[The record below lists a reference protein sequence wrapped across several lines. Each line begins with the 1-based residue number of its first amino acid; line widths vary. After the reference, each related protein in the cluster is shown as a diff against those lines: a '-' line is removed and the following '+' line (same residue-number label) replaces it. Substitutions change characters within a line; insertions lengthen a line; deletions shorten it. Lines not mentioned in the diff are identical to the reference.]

1 MRIRSK
7 VFLFSILFTAAS
19 SAVMAWCF
27 INIRREE
34 AAFVNSRRAM
44 KTFAAVT
51 DLEYFFVRQVRL
63 LESYVLL
70 GDESERLQLGQ
81 ATAQS
86 RQRLAEWQEAVNQGK
101 AHGGEIPAVESV
113 AQAIAVPA
121 NKIRGLIAQGKRTQ
135 AMGVVDKEFSPASAR
150 ALTKFNAV
158 KLRVE
163 DAKNETELFVVQEF
177 QRSHLG
183 LMAGLGLVVLFGL
196 GFLGA
201 LYRSVIR
208 PIQKMRAWADGV
220 SRGEKGLAMTAFS
233 GQNELTELAQS
244 LGEMAIQLTR
254 PKAYPPPAVPK
265 VQPVSTPSSLAPSA
279 PVNAPQPVASV
290 NPSPVAPG
298 ESPPASRKEAP
309 VKPLLGASTE
319 KVLSTPRPPDPT
331 PSSGAPHKDDFEDAV
346 TEFREILTQMA
357 RKESPKKR

>member
-70 GDESERLQLGQ
+70 GDESERLQLVQ

-254 PKAYPPPAVPK
+254 PKAYPPSLTGAK
-265 VQPVSTPSSLAPSA
+265 VLPGPTSPSPTHSASAISPPSVGPVGGSPVSPAHKVVKSPSVTPVEKVLPATQSPPPSA
-279 PVNAPQPVASV
+279 P
-290 NPSPVAPG
+290 PVAPPQD
-298 ESPPASRKEAP
+298 E
-309 VKPLLGASTE
+309 
-319 KVLSTPRPPDPT
+319 
-331 PSSGAPHKDDFEDAV
+331 FEDAV
-346 TEFREILTQMA
+346 TEFREILTQLA
-357 RKESPKKR
+357 GKETSKDRRSGPSI

>member
-1 MRIRSK
+1 VRIRSK
-7 VFLFSILFTAAS
+7 VFFFSLLFAAAS

-51 DLEYFFVRQVRL
+51 DIEYFFVRQVRL

-70 GDESERLQLGQ
+70 GEESERLQLVQ
-81 ATAQS
+81 ATAQA
-86 RQRLAEWQEAVNQGK
+86 RQRLEEWEEAVNQGK
-101 AHGGEIPAVESV
+101 AHGVEVPAVQAV
-113 AQAIAVPA
+113 AEAIGVPA
-121 NKIRGLIAQGKRTQ
+121 NKIRSLIAQGKRTQ
-135 AMGVVDKEFSPASAR
+135 AMEQVEKEFSPASAR
-150 ALTKFNAV
+150 ALKKFNAV
-158 KLRVE
+158 KMRVE
-163 DAKNETELFVVQEF
+163 DTKNETELLVVQEF

-183 LMAGLGLVVLFGL
+183 LMAGLGLVVMFGL
-196 GFLGA
+196 GFLWA
-201 LYRSVIR
+201 LYSAVIR

-220 SRGEKGLAMTAFS
+220 ARGEKGLAMTAFS

-254 PKAYPPPAVPK
+254 PKAYPPSLPEAKVPPVSRPPSAIPSTPAISPQPVVSVAVPPNASAQSVVKPPTVTPVDK
-265 VQPVSTPSSLAPSA
+265 VLP
-279 PVNAPQPVASV
+279 APQPPTP
-290 NPSPVAPG
+290 PSPPVAP
-298 ESPPASRKEAP
+298 P
-309 VKPLLGASTE
+309 
-319 KVLSTPRPPDPT
+319 
-331 PSSGAPHKDDFEDAV
+331 KDDFEDAV